1 MDNGGHVLA
10 VAQTLA
16 TNRMIACVVS
26 DIDALR
32 LAARAPRT
40 EKQYFKDF
48 CLYTADRLVPV
59 PCMNGASPPRWIP
72 EVVRVSPFPLT
83 MVTTVLFRLH
93 DHTDFDTI

>member
-1 MDNGGHVLA
+1 M
-10 VAQTLA
+10 Q
-16 TNRMIACVVS
+16 
-26 DIDALR
+26 DAGDR
-32 LAARAPRT
+32 RRYT